1 MDSGDLFHQI
11 VTLSNALCAKYP
23 VEKAAIVPFPPP
35 LSKLQSVKSSLL
47 LNAALQVCIVKLKDI
62 ITGARHG
69 ERELI
74 QRCEKNK
81 GRKHKDELNKNT

>member
-1 MDSGDLFHQI
+1 MESGNSFYQI
-11 VTLSNALCAKYP
+11 VTLSNAFCAKYT
-23 VEKAAIVPFPPP
+23 VEKAVLIVPFPPP

-69 ERELI
+69 ERADP
-74 QRCEKNK
+74 KV
-81 GRKHKDELNKNT
+81 

>member
-1 MDSGDLFHQI
+1 MGGIWEFFYQI
-11 VTLSNALCAKYP
+11 VTLSKAFCAKYI
-23 VEKAAIVPFPPP
+23 VKKAVIVLFPPP

-69 ERELI
+69 ERADP
-74 QRCEKNK
+74 KV
-81 GRKHKDELNKNT
+81 